1 MSIVVSAAHIRCM
14 PVVTSVANVIDRAV
28 IPVAGLGTRL
38 LPTTKAI
45 PKEMLPA
52 GRLPIIHHVVEEL
65 IQAGIRRIL
74 FVSGRSKGAIEN
86 HFDDYSALL
95 MHLELD
101 GRDVRD
107 VGRFDYR
114 QRGIEF
120 FFTRQQVPLGQ
131 TKPLGTGDAVAS
143 AESFVGGAPFVVA
156 FGDSIIRTDSGD
168 SLLQRMIAS
177 HDSHQSACTIGAWE
191 VEASQVSSYGIL
203 VPRPDEIDA
212 QDARLAD
219 IIEKPAAGTTDS
231 RLAVSARY
239 VFGAEIFDQIRA
251 VAPSE
256 TGEIYLT
263 EAIRTLIQNGRQVR
277 CVRLH
282 DDETRYDIGNHR
294 AYFRT
299 FIDYAL
305 DDPEW
310 GEETAAYVRQRL
322 ASRHPDAGTE

>member
-1 MSIVVSAAHIRCM
+1 M
-14 PVVTSVANVIDRAV
+14 PVDRAV

-74 FVSGRSKGAIEN
+74 FVSSRSKGAIEN
-86 HFDDYSALL
+86 HFDDYSALM

-131 TKPLGTGDAVAS
+131 TKPLGTGDAVAA
-143 AESFVGGAPFVVA
+143 AESFVGDAPFVVA
-156 FGDSIIRTDSGD
+156 FGDSIIRTECGD
-168 SLLQRMIAS
+168 NLLQRMITSHEQHRAS
-177 HDSHQSACTIGAWE
+177 CTIGAWE
-191 VEASQVSSYGIL
+191 VDAALVGNYGIL
-203 VPRPDEIDA
+203 VPREGEVEA
-212 QDARLAD
+212 EDARLAD
-219 IIEKPAAGTTDS
+219 IIEKPAPGITDS

-239 VFGAEIFDQIRA
+239 VFGPEIFDQIRA

-277 CVRLH
+277 CVRLR
-282 DDETRYDIGNHR
+282 DGETRYDIGNHR
-294 AYFRT
+294 SYFRT

-310 GEETAAYVRQRL
+310 GDATAEYVRQRL
-322 ASRHPDAGTE
+322 ARRGGREGHASR

>member
-1 MSIVVSAAHIRCM
+1 MS
-14 PVVTSVANVIDRAV
+14 IDRAV

-74 FVSGRSKGAIEN
+74 FVSSRSKGAIEN
-86 HFDDYSALL
+86 HFDDYSALM

-101 GRDVRD
+101 GRDVRE

-131 TKPLGTGDAVAS
+131 TKPLGTGDAVAC
-143 AESFVGGAPFVVA
+143 AESFVGDAPFVVA
-156 FGDSIIRTDSGD
+156 YGDSIIRTDRGD
-168 SLLQRMIAS
+168 NLLQRMISS
-177 HDSHQSACTIGAWE
+177 HEQHRAACTIGAWE
-191 VEASQVSSYGIL
+191 VDASQVGNYGIL
-203 VPRPDEIDA
+203 VPRQAELHA
-212 QDARLAD
+212 ADARLDD
-219 IIEKPAAGTTDS
+219 IIEKPAPGTTTS

-239 VFGAEIFDQIRA
+239 VFNPEIFDQIRA
-251 VAPSE
+251 IAPSE
-256 TGEIYLT
+256 SGEIYLT

-277 CVRLH
+277 CVRLQ
-282 DDETRYDIGNHR
+282 DGETRYDIGNHR

-322 ASRHPDAGTE
+322 AQRYPQ

>member
-1 MSIVVSAAHIRCM
+1 M
-14 PVVTSVANVIDRAV
+14 PVDRAV

-52 GRLPIIHHVVEEL
+52 GRLPIIHHVEEEL

-101 GRDVRD
+101 GRDVRE

-131 TKPLGTGDAVAS
+131 TKPLGTGDAVAA
-143 AESFVGGAPFVVA
+143 AESFVGDAPFVVA

-168 SLLQRMIAS
+168 NLLQRMLAS
-177 HDSHQSACTIGAWE
+177 HDRHRSSCTIGAWE
-191 VEASQVSSYGIL
+191 VDADQVGNYGIL
-203 VPRPDEIDA
+203 VPREAEIEARDS
-212 QDARLAD
+212 RLAD
-219 IIEKPAAGTTDS
+219 IIEKPAPGTTDS

-239 VFGAEIFDQIRA
+239 VFAPEIFDQIRA

-256 TGEIYLT
+256 SGEIYLT
-263 EAIRTLIQNGRQVR
+263 EAIRRLIQNGRQVR
-277 CVRLH
+277 AVRLRE
-282 DDETRYDIGNHR
+282 DETRYDIGNHR

-310 GEETAAYVRQRL
+310 GEETATYLRQRL
-322 ASRHPDAGTE
+322 AERGLR

>member
-1 MSIVVSAAHIRCM
+1 MS
-14 PVVTSVANVIDRAV
+14 IDRAV

-65 IQAGIRRIL
+65 IAAGIRRIL
-74 FVSGRSKGAIEN
+74 FVSSRHKGAIEN
-86 HFDDYSALL
+86 HFDDYSSLL

-101 GRDVRD
+101 GRDVRE

-143 AESFVGGAPFVVA
+143 AESFVGDADFVVA
-156 FGDSIIRTDSGD
+156 YGDSIIRSDAGD
-168 SLLQRMIAS
+168 SLVKRML
-177 HDSHQSACTIGAWE
+177 DSHEANGSACTIGAWE
-191 VEASQVSSYGIL
+191 VTPEMVGDYGIL
-203 VPRPDEIDA
+203 VPEAGQA
-212 QDARLAD
+212 QQDDCRLQD
-219 IIEKPAAGTTDS
+219 IIEKPAPGTTDS

-239 VFGAEIFDQIRA
+239 VFAPEIFDQIRS
-251 VAPSE
+251 VAPSD

-263 EAIRTLIQNGRQVR
+263 EAIRRLIENGRGVR
-277 CVRLH
+277 AVRLRRG
-282 DDETRYDIGNHR
+282 ETRYDIGNHR

-299 FIDYAL
+299 FVDYAL

-310 GEETAAYVRQRL
+310 GDELAEDLRERLHQR
-322 ASRHPDAGTE
+322 RPRR

>member
-1 MSIVVSAAHIRCM
+1 M
-14 PVVTSVANVIDRAV
+14 PIDRAI

-38 LPTTKAI
+38 LPTTKAV

-65 IQAGIRRIL
+65 IRAGIRRIL
-74 FVSGRSKGAIEN
+74 FISSRSKGAIEN

-101 GRDVRD
+101 GRDVRE
-107 VGRFDYR
+107 VGRFDFR

-143 AESFVGGAPFVVA
+143 AESFVGDAPFVVA
-156 FGDSIIRTDSGD
+156 YGDSIIRSDSGG
-168 SLLQRMIAS
+168 SLLERMMAS
-177 HDSHQSACTIGAWE
+177 HESHHSSCTIGAWE
-191 VEASQVSSYGIL
+191 VAAELVDNYGIL
-203 VPRPDEIDA
+203 VPEPGETEA
-212 QDARLAD
+212 EDARLAD
-219 IIEKPAAGTTDS
+219 IIEKPAPGTTDS

-239 VFGAEIFDQIRA
+239 IFEPEVFDQIRA
-251 VAPSE
+251 VAPSD

-263 EAIRTLIQNGRQVR
+263 EAIRRLIQNGRQVR
-277 CVRLH
+277 SVRLKS
-282 DDETRYDIGNHR
+282 DETRYDIGNHR

-310 GEETAAYVRQRL
+310 GDETAEYVRQRL
-322 ASRHPDAGTE
+322 AQRGLKKRNSG

>member
-1 MSIVVSAAHIRCM
+1 M
-14 PVVTSVANVIDRAV
+14 TIDRAV

-38 LPTTKAI
+38 LPTTKAV

-65 IQAGIRRIL
+65 IAAGIRRIL
-74 FVSGRSKGAIEN
+74 FVSSRQKGAIEN
-86 HFDDYSALL
+86 HFDDYSSLL

-101 GRDVRD
+101 GRDVREM
-107 VGRFDYR
+107 GRFDYR

-120 FFTRQQVPLGQ
+120 LFTRQQVPLGE

-143 AESFVGGAPFVVA
+143 AESFVGGSDFVVA
-156 FGDSIIRTDSGD
+156 YGDSIIASPNPPG
-168 SLLQRMIAS
+168 LVERMIRS
-177 HDSHQSACTIGAWE
+177 HEEHRSACTIGAWE
-191 VEASQVSSYGIL
+191 VTPEMVSRYGIL
-203 VPRPDEIDA
+203 VPAEDGGAADI
-212 QDARLAD
+212 RLAD
-219 IIEKPAAGTTDS
+219 IIEKPAPGTTDS

-239 VFGAEIFDQIRA
+239 VFAPEVFDRIRA

-263 EAIRTLIQNGRQVR
+263 DAIHRLIENGREVR
-277 CVRLH
+277 AVRLRE
-282 DDETRYDIGNHR
+282 DETRYDIGNHS

-305 DDPEW
+305 KDPEW
-310 GEETAAYVRQRL
+310 GEETADYLARRL
-322 ASRHPDAGTE
+322 AGRSHRTGGLDAPRRGG